1 MSNGLKN
8 IQSHARA
15 HSRRERLESGQP
27 MTGYDDDS
35 GISGIGLTP
44 VDDMEHAYGSP
55 ETSSSGGGGGGNQ
68 SSSAGSGSSTASQH
82 AYSAAAM
89 QGQNS
94 YQGYGYGAPHPGSGP
109 HNHHHHGY
117 NSSVSS
123 SGTAG
128 YGQQGHPSPY
138 MGHGNRMPSVD
149 MGIDAIIHRG
159 PGGQQGV

>member
-27 MTGYDDDS
+27 MAGYDDDS

-44 VDDMEHAYGSP
+44 VDDMEHAYSSP
-55 ETSSSGGGGGGNQ
+55 ETSSSGGGGNQ
-68 SSSAGSGSSTASQH
+68 SAGSGSSTASQQ
-82 AYSAAAM
+82 AYSTAAM
-89 QGQNS
+89 QSQNS
-94 YQGYGYGAPHPGSGP
+94 YQGYSYGPPAGT
-109 HNHHHHGY
+109 HHGY

-128 YGQQGHPSPY
+128 YGAGPGHSSPY

-149 MGIDAIIHRG
+149 MGIDAIINRG
-159 PGGQQGV
+159 PGGGQHGV

>member
-27 MTGYDDDS
+27 LTGYDDDS

-44 VDDMEHAYGSP
+44 VDDMEQSYSSP
-55 ETSSSGGGGGGNQ
+55 ETTASGGNQ
-68 SSSAGSGSSTASQH
+68 SVGSNGSTTSQH
-82 AYSAAAM
+82 AYSAAM
-89 QGQNS
+89 QSQNS
-94 YQGYGYGAPHPGSGP
+94 YQGYNYGAPSGP
-109 HNHHHHGY
+109 QHGY

-123 SGTAG
+123 SSTAG
-128 YGQQGHPSPY
+128 YGSAGQGHASPY

-149 MGIDAIIHRG
+149 MGIDAIINRG
-159 PGGQQGV
+159 PGGGGQGV